1 MLIHKTNVRVRYA
14 DTDQM
19 KYVYNGKYFEY
30 FEVGRTEM
38 MRENGLPYSMIEKSG
53 FQMPVREAML
63 KFKNPAFYDEL
74 LEVETR
80 VETLPELKVHIDHTI
95 RSLDRD
101 VIIVEGYII
110 LVFINME
117 SRKPVRPPE
126 FFYNAIKPFFK

>member
-101 VIIVEGYII
+101 VIIVEGYIV

-117 SRKPVRPPE
+117 TRKPVRPPE